1 MGGLIAR
8 FLPSLLPGL
17 SAFLN
22 PWVLLGV
29 IAAASACFGAGVV
42 VEGWRWDAAET
53 DKAHDQVNRL
63 MSEARKDAGV
73 NADVAAALAGDRAEL
88 DADREEFEKEK
99 RRVPKTQLV
108 EVECP
113 RQDAPGSAEAAGAA
127 LAPGAAA
134 LGGDG
139 HRVRL
144 SADAVRLW
152 NLALG
157 VGLPA
162 AYGDWRADGAVPP
175 AGGAPVQG
183 DR

>member
-8 FLPSLLPGL
+8 FLPSLVPGL

-53 DKAHDQVNRL
+53 DKAREQVNSL
-63 MSEARKDAGV
+63 MTQARKDAAV
-73 NADVAAALAGDRAEL
+73 NADVAALLAEDRAGL
-88 DADREEFEKEK
+88 DADREEFDKEK

-108 EVECP
+108 EVDCP
-113 RQDAPGSAEAAGAA
+113 RPDAARVTQAAGAA
-127 LAPGAAA
+127 PAPSAA

-139 HRVRL
+139 PRVRL

-162 AYGDWRADGAVPP
+162 AYGDWRTDGALPP
-175 AGGAPVQG
+175 AGAAPVQG